1 MKPTAGV
8 WGRIMRDRMSLY
20 LTPEMLDALQEC
32 YDACT
37 ARLGRPPQNMAEM
50 LDLMELLA
58 PGTPAD
64 TQDLEDTIRHLRKF
78 QNHSQMPQVFE
89 ELRDGSRIRN

>member
-1 MKPTAGV
+1 
-8 WGRIMRDRMSLY
+8 MRDKITLD
-20 LTPEMLDALQEC
+20 LTPEMLNALQAC

-64 TQDLEDTIRHLRKF
+64 TQVLEDTIQRLRKF
-78 QNHSQMPQVFE
+78 QNHSKMPQVFQ
-89 ELRDGSRIRN
+89 ELRGGDRIQN

>member
-1 MKPTAGV
+1 
-8 WGRIMRDRMSLY
+8 MRDKITLY

-58 PGTPAD
+58 PGTAAD
-64 TQDLEDTIRHLRKF
+64 TQDLKDTIQDLRKF
-78 QNHSQMPQVFE
+78 QNHTKMPQVFE
-89 ELRDGSRIRN
+89 ELKAGSRIRN

>member
-1 MKPTAGV
+1 MGNKITL
-8 WGRIMRDRMSLY
+8 D
-20 LTPEMLDALQEC
+20 LTPEMLNALQEC

-37 ARLGRPPQNMAEM
+37 ARLGRPLQNMAEM

-64 TQDLEDTIRHLRKF
+64 TQDLKNTIQHLRKF
-78 QNHSQMPQVFE
+78 QNHSKMPQVFE
-89 ELRDGSRIRN
+89 ELRGGSRIRN

>member
-1 MKPTAGV
+1 
-8 WGRIMRDRMSLY
+8 MRDKITLN
-20 LTPEMLDALQEC
+20 LTPEMLSALQKC

-37 ARLGRPPQNMAEM
+37 ARLGRPPDNMAEM

-64 TQDLEDTIRHLRKF
+64 TQDLRDTIQLLRKF
-78 QNHSQMPQVFE
+78 QNHSKMPQVFE
-89 ELRDGSRIRN
+89 ELRAGSRIRGC